1 MPGRLWVSLAFVW
14 GGDIVKELKEYND
27 YIMITKQYLRQYNQ
41 LRFTAESKRIQA
53 KGIREELAGSSDIA
67 APIAK
72 YGDQAGGGSPEL
84 NAVEAAANR
93 RVKNA
98 EKADWCEEEAKRI
111 EHLLEVVDHALA
123 SLDDR
128 DQALIRGHYLEK
140 KTWLE
145 LAMDLYLSED
155 WARKSGARAVRTMAA
170 IIFGIHSVPEQLTFN
185 FACL

>member
-1 MPGRLWVSLAFVW
+1 MSLWLLC

-27 YIMITKQYLRQYNQ
+27 YVMITKQYLRQYNQ

-53 KGIREELAGSSDIA
+53 KDIREELAGSSDIA

-72 YGDQAGGGSPEL
+72 YGNQTGGGSPEL

-98 EKADWCEEEAKRI
+98 EKADLCEEEAKRI

-128 DQALIRGHYLEK
+128 DQALLRGHYLEK
-140 KTWLE
+140 RPGSSLQWIYICQRIGRANQEHVLCVPWRQSSS
-145 LAMDLYLSED
+145 ASIPCLS
-155 WARKSGARAVRTMAA
+155 S
-170 IIFGIHSVPEQLTFN
+170 
-185 FACL
+185 